1 MIKMPK
7 QSTEAQKKKAAAKLK
22 SSVMKYNKSKQVFD
36 KAVARYKKDNS
47 KHIDHAKVRRLEK
60 AKWNYEKAQKYYKK
74 IFGKKIFGII
84 R

>member
-1 MIKMPK
+1 M
-7 QSTEAQKKKAAAKLK
+7 ALA
-22 SSVMKYNKSKQVFD
+22 KQVFD

-47 KHIDHAKVRRLEK
+47 KHIDHGKVRKLES

-74 IFGKKIFGII
+74 IYGS

>member
-1 MIKMPK
+1 MAKK
-7 QSTEAQKKKAAAKLK
+7 STEAQKKKASEKLR
-22 SSVMKYNKSKQVFD
+22 SSVMKYNKAKQVFD

-47 KHIDHAKVRRLEK
+47 KHIDHGKVRKLES

-74 IFGKKIFGII
+74 IYGS